1 MRTPLYTMKVLS
13 KYGTTIRIRVRA
25 ACDKAPLTYSRLFAL
40 AVLYEPLAMDHV
52 DGPLRAVFDAATI
65 IDWSS
70 SGVPWSR
77 EPQLE
82 HVIRDVGYED
92 LSDDC
97 RAATIKID
105 AGHPRWLAHLE
116 PGMAWES
123 HVWDSHGP
131 SVSLKAS

>member
-1 MRTPLYTMKVLS
+1 MRAPLYTMKVVQ
-13 KYGTTIRIRVRA
+13 KYGTTIRIRVNGV
-25 ACDKAPLTYSRLFAL
+25 PLTYSRLFAL
-40 AVLYEPLAMDHV
+40 AILFEPLAKGHV
-52 DGPLRAVFDAATI
+52 DGPLRAVFDEATL

-82 HVIRDVGYED
+82 HVIRDVSYED

-97 RAATIKID
+97 CSATIKID
-105 AGHPRWLAHLE
+105 AGHPRWLAHLQ

-131 SVSLKAS
+131 AVSLRAS